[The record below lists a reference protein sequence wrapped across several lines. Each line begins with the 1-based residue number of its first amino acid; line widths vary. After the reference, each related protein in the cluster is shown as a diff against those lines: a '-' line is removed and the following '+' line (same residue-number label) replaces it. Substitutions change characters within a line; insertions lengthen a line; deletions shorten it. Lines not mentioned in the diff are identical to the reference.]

1 MKIKLYYFILICVL
15 LCLLKGHLFQSPMH
29 SIYSTLAAALAP
41 RPEELSCYTE
51 CNQGNLMFSITGS
64 GGDRVVEKVHN
75 VCVSEWV
82 GKRKKSSEQQNSLL
96 HMRSKKKWSL
106 CPHKPG
112 LQPMQTEK
120 KPQMEVH
127 PAAGFNVLVG
137 TLQICD
143 YKHSPENMTT
153 SSLTSTGTCS
163 CMPQNRT
170 LLTKLP
176 VNHKECRFSFF

>member
-29 SIYSTLAAALAP
+29 SVYSTLAAVSAP
-41 RPEELSCYTE
+41 GPEELSCYTE

-96 HMRSKKKWSL
+96 HMRSKKNGAYVHISQGYSQCRRRKNLKWK
-106 CPHKPG
+106 CI
-112 LQPMQTEK
+112 Q
-120 KPQMEVH
+120 
-127 PAAGFNVLVG
+127 
-137 TLQICD
+137 
-143 YKHSPENMTT
+143 
-153 SSLTSTGTCS
+153 
-163 CMPQNRT
+163 
-170 LLTKLP
+170 LLD
-176 VNHKECRFSFF
+176 SMSW